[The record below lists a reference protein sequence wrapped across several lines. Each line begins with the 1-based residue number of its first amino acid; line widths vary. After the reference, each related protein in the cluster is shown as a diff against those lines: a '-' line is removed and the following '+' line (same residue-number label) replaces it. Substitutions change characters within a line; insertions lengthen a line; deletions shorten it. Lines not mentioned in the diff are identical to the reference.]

1 MLANNTNHCTT
12 YHTWQSCHTKLVS
25 TNQQKS
31 LFLQFFF
38 NNFHSSQYHVHIPK
52 TLNTSSIPVDY
63 VNQTLDTCPY
73 AYIQMQSM
81 TTSSEIH
88 GYLSQSRFTT
98 SKTLCNYSIFCRCLD
113 TLFKT
118 VNFQLKTLLAVI

>member
-1 MLANNTNHCTT
+1 H
-12 YHTWQSCHTKLVS
+12 
-25 TNQQKS
+25 
-31 LFLQFFF
+31 FL
-38 NNFHSSQYHVHIPK
+38 K

-63 VNQTLDTCPY
+63 VNQTVDTCPY

-98 SKTLCNYSIFCRCLD
+98 SKTLCNHSIFCRHLD

-118 VNFQLKTLLAVI
+118 VNFQLKTRQKFEIPKFHTLYEGCNHKHVCPWRWCVW

>member
-1 MLANNTNHCTT
+1 RRDLHSFPTRRSSDL
-12 YHTWQSCHTKLVS
+12 YGFS
-25 TNQQKS
+25 
-31 LFLQFFF
+31 
-38 NNFHSSQYHVHIPK
+38 NNFYSSQHIPK

-63 VNQTLDTCPY
+63 VKQTVDTCPY
-73 AYIQMQSM
+73 AYIEMQSM

-88 GYLSQSRFTT
+88 GYLSQSMFTT

-118 VNFQLKTLLAVI
+118 VNFQFKTLLTVI

>member
-1 MLANNTNHCTT
+1 MSSVLIYNVENNKSKENICLLMTYSTLNSTGTVSSNH
-12 YHTWQSCHTKLVS
+12 
-25 TNQQKS
+25 
-31 LFLQFFF
+31 
-38 NNFHSSQYHVHIPK
+38 FHSCIPYHVHIPK

-88 GYLSQSRFTT
+88 GYLFQSRFTT

-118 VNFQLKTLLAVI
+118 VNFQFKTLLTVI